1 MVLANPTLICTTL
14 YFMVGRSGEFVRTKE
29 LQIRGCFTTCEDIT
43 FSALHLSCL
52 FQVSFDL
59 WGRHIFLL
67 RTWAAY
73 YKFHLTCEDIT
84 LFSYSPELPITRFIW
99 LVRTSHFSATHLS
112 CLLQVSYDLWKH
124 HTFSS
129 THLSCLLQV
138 SFDLWGHQTFQLH
151 TWAAS
156 IGSSDSGPAFWRW
169 ACFGGFGARGTWGWA
184 RGSEHRM

>member
-84 LFSYSPELPITRFIW
+84 LFSYSPELPFTSFIW
-99 LVRTSHFSATHLS
+99 LVKTSHFFIYSPELPITSFIWPVRTSNFSASHLS
-112 CLLQVSYDLWKH
+112 CQHRQQRQRPRLLTMSLLWRIWSPRDLGVSEGKR
-124 HTFSS
+124 
-129 THLSCLLQV
+129 
-138 SFDLWGHQTFQLH
+138 
-151 TWAAS
+151 A
-156 IGSSDSGPAFWRW
+156 
-169 ACFGGFGARGTWGWA
+169 
-184 RGSEHRM
+184 